1 MKCGVGK
8 PGHSV
13 RPLLRGQT
21 SDWSHL
27 VFLSLRSFLDANC
40 PSHLVLTQAC
50 PYPTGFLSISVH
62 ISTHHSEATHGETG
76 ISEIQIAALLTNSST
91 QVCCFFFFFF
101 PFSYLWQQL
110 ALQLCLHP
118 TKRRWGNNHLFTQSE
133 RVCVPSFVRLHGV
146 LWKLC
151 QVSSHTLV

>member
-91 QVCCFFFFFF
+91 QVCFFF
-101 PFSYLWQQL
+101 PPFPTYGSNQLYSSAFIPPSEDGGTITCLPRARECVCL
-110 ALQLCLHP
+110 ALFVSTEFSGSSARCHP
-118 TKRRWGNNHLFTQSE
+118 THW
-133 RVCVPSFVRLHGV
+133 CD
-146 LWKLC
+146 
-151 QVSSHTLV
+151 